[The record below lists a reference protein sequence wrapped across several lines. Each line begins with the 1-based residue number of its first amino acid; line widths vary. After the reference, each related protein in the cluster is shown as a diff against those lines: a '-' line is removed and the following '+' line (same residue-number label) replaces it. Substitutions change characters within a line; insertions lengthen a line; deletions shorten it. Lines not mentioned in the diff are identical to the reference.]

1 MQPVATAEDAAFLA
15 GLLDEV
21 DTNASSHRV
30 TPSIKIVKTESRRK
44 IRVLSPPLS
53 ENRKVTLPKASG
65 VTNPAHLLST
75 PPSEFAYDEDDEVFI
90 RGMDDDAPMS
100 DPMPSSPV
108 TKAVARKGQAQVK
121 AEEEEDDDLM
131 EIAQAVGDINVKTT
145 SVNISG
151 SRPIPKTVKQPPY
164 PSPQSSSPTRA
175 PADDIDASVWN
186 NVTSKLNVLSSP
198 PTQTTSFG
206 KLDVQDALEEDG
218 SLRMFWTD
226 YTEVNGSLCLFGK
239 VKDKK
244 SGAYVSAFVKVD
256 NILRKLYFLPR
267 TYKRSRLLACL
278 LTKVA

>member
-1 MQPVATAEDAAFLA
+1 M
-15 GLLDEV
+15 
-21 DTNASSHRV
+21 
-30 TPSIKIVKTESRRK
+30 
-44 IRVLSPPLS
+44 LSPPLS
-53 ENRKVTLPKASG
+53 ENKKVTLPKAHG

-75 PPSEFAYDEDDEVFI
+75 PPLESAFDDNDDGFL

-108 TKAVARKGQAQVK
+108 TKAVARKGKAQVK

-131 EIAQAVGDINVKTT
+131 DIAQAVGDVNVKNT

-151 SRPIPKTVKQPPY
+151 SRPVPKTVKKPLY

-175 PADDIDASVWN
+175 PAEDVDASVWN
-186 NVTSKLNVLSSP
+186 DVTSKLNVLSSP
-198 PTQTTSFG
+198 PTQTASFG
-206 KLDVQDALEEDG
+206 KLDIQDALEEDG

-244 SGAYVSAFVKVD
+244 SGAHVSAFVKVD

-267 TYKRSRLLACL
+267 TCKRSRSLPLQLAGFI
-278 LTKVA
+278 

>member
-1 MQPVATAEDAAFLA
+1 
-15 GLLDEV
+15 
-21 DTNASSHRV
+21 
-30 TPSIKIVKTESRRK
+30 
-44 IRVLSPPLS
+44 
-53 ENRKVTLPKASG
+53 
-65 VTNPAHLLST
+65 
-75 PPSEFAYDEDDEVFI
+75 
-90 RGMDDDAPMS
+90 MS

-131 EIAQAVGDINVKTT
+131 EIAQAVGDNNVKNT

-151 SRPIPKTVKQPPY
+151 SRPVPKTVKKLPY
-164 PSPQSSSPTRA
+164 PSPESSSPTKA
-175 PADDIDASVWN
+175 PADDVDASLWN

-198 PTQTTSFG
+198 PTQTANFG
-206 KLDVQDALEEDG
+206 KLDIHDALEEDG

-267 TYKRSRLLACL
+267 TYKRSRSLPFQLAG
-278 LTKVA
+278 LT